1 MLIIGCGALLG
12 VACAVLW
19 SAQLVGVLGRRG
31 ARWLGQETEAELA
44 RLFVFVSSRNL
55 LGYSVAAAV
64 LSATAGVW
72 ARLPLPLI
80 VLACTICMVGPRIAL
95 WALRRRRQ
103 QHLVSQLPDAL
114 QLWASLLRSGMG
126 LMPALSQLASRQ
138 RQPLGSEL
146 QFVLGEC
153 RLGLP
158 MDRAMNSLRL
168 RVGSNE
174 LRMLGTLLHA
184 NRELG
189 GNLAEAL
196 ERVAVTLRSRLAME
210 ARIRSLTAQGRL
222 QGAVVGMLPLLLAV
236 VLCFMEPEAM
246 HALFST
252 SRGAACIA
260 LILAL
265 EGAGFVLIRRIVRID
280 V

>member
-1 MLIIGCGALLG
+1 MLIVICGALVG
-12 VACAVLW
+12 ATCAVLW
-19 SAQLVGVLGRRG
+19 GMRMAKSLAHRG
-31 ARWLGQETEAELA
+31 ARWIGQETQAELA
-44 RLFVFVSSRNL
+44 QLFIFVSSRRL
-55 LGYSVAAAV
+55 LGYSAVTALLSAAA
-64 LSATAGVW
+64 GIW
-72 ARLPLPLI
+72 ARLPPPVV
-80 VLACTICMVGPRIAL
+80 VLTCAFCMGAPRGAL

-103 QHLVSQLPDAL
+103 QRLVSQLPDAL
-114 QLWASLLRSGMG
+114 QLWASLLRSGLG

-138 RQPLGSEL
+138 QEPLGSEL
-146 QFVLGEC
+146 RLVLGEC

-158 MDRAMNSLRL
+158 VDRAMNSLRL
-168 RVGSNE
+168 RVGTNE

-184 NRELG
+184 HRELG

-196 ERVAVTLRSRLAME
+196 ERLSATLRSRLGME

-222 QGAVVGMLPLLLAV
+222 QGAVVGLLPLLLALA
-236 VLCFMEPEAM
+236 LCFMEPAAM

-252 SRGAACIA
+252 SRGAACIT

-265 EGAGFVLIRRIVRID
+265 EAAGFVLIRRIVKID